1 MRRAPRRV
9 GLQQNTGFAELATKR
24 ATQVRNIL
32 VMLSTWIGSN
42 ELCATLVVTLL
53 VGENETVDLPQTQLD
68 FDQVALAIEGWVNG
82 SDSVS

>member
-1 MRRAPRRV
+1 M
-9 GLQQNTGFAELATKR
+9 
-24 ATQVRNIL
+24 
-32 VMLSTWIGSN
+32 MSTWIGSN